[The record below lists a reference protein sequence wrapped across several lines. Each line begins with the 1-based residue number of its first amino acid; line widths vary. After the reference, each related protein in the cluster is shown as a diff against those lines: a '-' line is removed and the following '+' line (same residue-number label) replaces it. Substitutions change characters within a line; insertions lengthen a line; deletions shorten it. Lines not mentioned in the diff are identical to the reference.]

1 MNNELTLPCQH
12 CGNLN
17 RPNAKSC
24 RSCGKPIANGTP
36 TKILAPAQ
44 MAGQKTAPLPPTTAA
59 NGFADLPLRAL
70 VHDRYEILQ
79 SLWSSKATNT
89 YQVGDETQPG
99 NYWYLFEAANP
110 NEFQGAQLILDKQI
124 THPAIARTGEV
135 FREVQYDNAERGYM
149 TMEFPLR
156 FASDQMRVGETEV
169 LKYGIELGGALEA
182 VHRAGLAHNNIQL
195 ASIAL
200 HNGKPKLAHFG
211 LAAPLT
217 PETRQRDIYNLAHA
231 LQLLITPPGQTV
243 PPQSPTGAILQR
255 ALVPN
260 TPQSFATAGEF
271 AAACQDALEN
281 IRRPKSINL
290 NVGKLTDVGV
300 RRELNEDAF
309 AMVEYARA
317 IQKGGQA
324 LGLFVVSDGMGG
336 AAAGEIASQI
346 VTDRMM
352 QEFNQTIAP
361 MFSDGA
367 KGQPDYGALL
377 KAAGEKASRAVYDER
392 SRLRNDMGATLA
404 AALVVGMQAYLI
416 NVGDSRGYLLRG
428 ESMKKITKDHSLVQ
442 SLVDANQLREDEV
455 RTHPQRNIITRSIG
469 EKANITVDLFTEPL
483 KVGDVLFLCSDGMW
497 EMADDQVVRQM
508 IQKAPTPQA
517 AVRSLIDLANAN
529 GGDDN
534 ITCILVRIEDASA
547 AKK

>member
-1 MNNELTLPCQH
+1 MSNQDTLRCPH
-12 CGNLN
+12 CGKMN
-17 RPNAKSC
+17 RPYAKNC
-24 RSCGKPIANGTP
+24 RECGKAIANGTP
-36 TKILAPAQ
+36 TKNLAPVQAK
-44 MAGQKTAPLPPTTAA
+44 GQTTAPLPPPAAA
-59 NGFADLPLRAL
+59 NGFADLPKGAL
-70 VHDRYEILQ
+70 VHNRYEILQ
-79 SLWSSKATNT
+79 PLWSSKATNT
-89 YQVGDETQPG
+89 YQVDDETQPG
-99 NYWYLFEAANP
+99 NYWYLFESANP
-110 NEFQGAQLILDKQI
+110 NEFQGAQLVLDKQI
-124 THPAIARTGEV
+124 VHPAIARTGEV

-149 TMEFPLR
+149 TMEYPLG
-156 FASDQMRVGETEV
+156 FASDQMRFGETDV

-200 HNGKPKLAHFG
+200 QNDKTKLAHFG

-217 PETRQRDIYNLAHA
+217 PETRQRDIYNLARV
-231 LQLLITPPGQTV
+231 LQSFITPPRQTI
-243 PPQSPTGAILQR
+243 PLQSSVGAILQR

-260 TPQSFATAGEF
+260 PPQGFATAGEF

-290 NVGKLTDVGV
+290 NIGKLTDVGV

-317 IQKGGQA
+317 IQRGGQT

-367 KGQPDYGALL
+367 KAQADYGALL

-392 SRLRNDMGATLA
+392 SRLRNDMGATLV

-416 NVGDSRGYLLRG
+416 NVGDSRAYLIRG

-469 EKANITVDLFTEPL
+469 EKSNITVDLFNEPL

-497 EMADDQVVRQM
+497 EMADDQVVRQI
-508 IQKAPTPQA
+508 IQKAPTPQT
-517 AVRSLIDLANAN
+517 AVRSLIDLANQN

-534 ITCILVRIEDASA
+534 ITCILVRIEDTSA
-547 AKK
+547 TKK